1 MTAELKKLW
10 HPIHFIIVL
19 IVMAGTVWSLYGT
32 MYAGAPFL
40 HFFCFGAQ
48 AK

>member
-19 IVMAGTVWSLYGT
+19 IVMTGTVWSLYGT

-40 HFFCFGAQ
+40 RE
-48 AK
+48 